1 LSNDVIQKVT
11 SHSAVTGLIWDIK
24 KYPLHDG
31 PGIRTT
37 VFLKGCPLHCL
48 WCCNPESQHFQP
60 EIIWLKE
67 NCLQCNLCMEICP
80 ARAIYPDKGG
90 EKSINPD
97 LCDNCGLCVKQCPGG
112 ALQLAGRR
120 VTIDEVLLEIEKD
133 AVFYHRTGGGL
144 TLSGGEPL
152 AQPAFARELLR
163 QYKISEGGLHTA
175 IETCGHADW
184 QTLAAILEYTDLFLY
199 DIKHMDPGEHRRL
212 TGVSNALILENAK
225 KIAAASKKLIIR
237 LPLIPGYN
245 DSEENISKTAA
256 FAGSLP
262 GVEELDILPYHR
274 LGEPKYKRLGK
285 RYCLTGTG
293 AFPQDRLGPIRGII
307 ENYGLRVRI
316 GG

>member
-1 LSNDVIQKVT
+1 
-11 SHSAVTGLIWDIK
+11 
-24 KYPLHDG
+24 
-31 PGIRTT
+31 
-37 VFLKGCPLHCL
+37 
-48 WCCNPESQHFQP
+48 
-60 EIIWLKE
+60 
-67 NCLQCNLCMEICP
+67 MEICP
-80 ARAIYPDKGG
+80 AKAISADKGG
-90 EKSINPD
+90 KKGINSD
-97 LCDNCGLCVKQCPGG
+97 LCDNCGLCIKKCLGR
-112 ALQLAGRR
+112 ALQLAGRH

-163 QYKISEGGLHTA
+163 QYKISEGGLNTA
-175 IETCGHADW
+175 VETCGHADW
-184 QTLAAILEYTDLFLY
+184 QTLASILEYTDLFLY
-199 DIKHMDPGEHRRL
+199 DLKHMDPGEHQRL

-225 KIAAASKKLIIR
+225 KIAAASKRLIIR

-245 DSEENISKTAA
+245 DSEENVSKTAA

-285 RYCLTGTG
+285 RYRLTGTG

-307 ENYGLRVRI
+307 ENHGLRVRI